1 MNYTLKTL
9 RLAKGLTKKELAD
22 LAGVSRITIH
32 NIENNDSIPK
42 INNALKISKALG
54 CPAAE
59 LFGKD
64 AYVNYSQCI

>member
-1 MNYTLKTL
+1 MNYTLRTL

-42 INNALKISKALG
+42 IDTALKISAVLG
-54 CPAAE
+54 CPAA
-59 LFGKD
+59 GRR
-64 AYVNYSQCI
+64 NQ